1 MRLFSSSS
9 YDHILSLPSIHHQNL
24 QIPTNYK
31 YFSPQTYNKSQ
42 QQLRNSNNITTL
54 PRYPFHKNRAVS
66 RNTNQTNQIFYKN
79 YIPANNT
86 ATIRNSK
93 FYLDLRSTSSSDQT
107 ISSSVMK
114 IVDNNSTEF
123 DPMLAN
129 HLNYRNSKR
138 NLQQINTNSTPYT
151 NKQRYSNFY
160 EYTSYN
166 NDLNSISEDSGS
178 DDT

>member
-24 QIPTNYK
+24 QIPANYK

-42 QQLRNSNNITTL
+42 QQLRNINTL

-66 RNTNQTNQIFYKN
+66 RTNQTNQIFYKN
-79 YIPANNT
+79 NIPTNNSTAT

-93 FYLDLRSTSSSDQT
+93 FYLDLRSTSSLDQT
-107 ISSSVMK
+107 ISSSVLK
-114 IVDNNSTEF
+114 VVDNNSSEF
-123 DPMLAN
+123 DPMLTN

-138 NLQQINTNSTPYT
+138 NLQQINSSPYT

-160 EYTSYN
+160 EYNSYN